1 MCVCAWMRSRRMI
14 FQAWKPPRERRQL
27 SAGVCGW
34 LLTYPAIN
42 CSLYRSVSIDFLL
55 TFSLSSEDE
64 LKLSL
69 NITAVELT
77 LDETSFL
84 QSVDGEKEASPAC
97 FDHLFYLRSIIQLLT
112 LSSIVLFRRFLMTV
126 AWTPNDYHFM
136 ATRICIQLDT
146 GHKAATRKGESLV
159 LPSWQV

>member
-1 MCVCAWMRSRRMI
+1 MADVCVCVDEIEEDDFSGLKTP
-14 FQAWKPPRERRQL
+14 QREETAKCGCVWLVTYL
-27 SAGVCGW
+27 SCHK
-34 LLTYPAIN
+34 LF
-42 CSLYRSVSIDFLL
+42 SVQIRFNRFLL

-112 LSSIVLFRRFLMTV
+112 HSSIVLFRRFLMTV
-126 AWTPNDYHFM
+126 A
-136 ATRICIQLDT
+136 
-146 GHKAATRKGESLV
+146 
-159 LPSWQV
+159 